1 MHGTF
6 SDVETFPAPAGV
18 AAPAGAARP
27 RRQRR
32 KRPRRGFAKG
42 AAVGALVVIPL
53 ISLAI
58 FGVGRLGLGGE
69 RPAMIPALRL
79 VFVFAALP
87 GLLTAGGI
95 GRLAAQASLDGGRP
109 RAIWVAGRAAAI
121 AGVGLAVVGAI
132 PNGVIPDAHAGWA
145 ILGLAGLL
153 AGALGGVAI
162 GLACCGAMPTLA
174 ELGVWPQDNAV
185 GRAAQ
190 RVVDRAMGR
199 RRATTVAPPTPPADP
214 PP

>member
-6 SDVETFPAPAGV
+6 RDVETFPAPAGV
-18 AAPAGAARP
+18 AAPTGAARP
-27 RRQRR
+27 RRERR

-69 RPAMIPALRL
+69 RPSIIAALRL

-109 RAIWVAGRAAAI
+109 RAIWVAGRAAAV

-145 ILGLAGLL
+145 ILGLAGLV

-162 GLACCGAMPTLA
+162 GLACGGAMPTLA

-190 RVVDRAMGR
+190 RVVDRAIRR
-199 RRATTVAPPTPPADP
+199 RRATTVAPTPPADP

>member
-1 MHGTF
+1 MVRSATWKP
-6 SDVETFPAPAGV
+6 SPRRRASRP
-18 AAPAGAARP
+18 PAGAVSRVVKAKASAPRLAR
-27 RRQRR
+27 
-32 KRPRRGFAKG
+32 

-58 FGVGRLGLGGE
+58 FGVGRLGSGGE

-79 VFVFAALP
+79 VCVFAALP
-87 GLLTAGGI
+87 GLLTAGG
-95 GRLAAQASLDGGRP
+95 RPAGRP
-109 RAIWVAGRAAAI
+109 GQPRRRRPAPSVARPRRASP
-121 AGVGLAVVGAI
+121 GVGLAVVGAI

-162 GLACCGAMPTLA
+162 GLACGGAMPTLA